1 MIGFRGFQGKRM
13 NRSMT
18 VFLMALLS
26 TAAIAADR
34 PGQKFLLKPSD
45 LPKPYATPA
54 VANNNTLIPRPA
66 GAMPQAPAG
75 FTVSIFAADL
85 TFPRFPAV
93 APNGDVFLSERTAN
107 KVTLLRDSKN
117 SGAADQRFTF
127 ADGLHNPSGVTVHDG
142 YVYISDQIA
151 IWRTPYVPGA
161 TKAGKLERMTKDPDL
176 RNSGM
181 HGTRNF
187 AIAPDGAM
195 FVEMGSHDN
204 VSEYQPGAKI
214 FQIKDGKLVE
224 YASGIRNPVGIAF
237 RPGTSDLFVATN
249 ERDGLGDNLP
259 PDFFT
264 YVKPGGFYGYPWSY
278 IGSNPDPDLG
288 AKRPD
293 MVAKA
298 IPPDVLFPA
307 HSAPTGLAFYT
318 GDSFPADYKGDA
330 FVSLHGSWNTS
341 EPHGYKVVRIH
352 FKNGRPENGGYE
364 NFLTG
369 FWDGKSKNPPVAWG
383 RPVGMAVMKDGSLLV
398 ADDVG
403 KTVWKVSYT
412 GKK

>member
-75 FTVSIFAADL
+75 FTVSIYAADL

-107 KVTLLRDSKN
+107 KVTLLRDTKN

-161 TKAGKLERMTKDPDL
+161 TKAGKLERMTN
-176 RNSGM
+176 R
-181 HGTRNF
+181 
-187 AIAPDGAM
+187 
-195 FVEMGSHDN
+195 
-204 VSEYQPGAKI
+204 
-214 FQIKDGKLVE
+214 
-224 YASGIRNPVGIAF
+224 
-237 RPGTSDLFVATN
+237 
-249 ERDGLGDNLP
+249 
-259 PDFFT
+259 
-264 YVKPGGFYGYPWSY
+264 
-278 IGSNPDPDLG
+278 
-288 AKRPD
+288 
-293 MVAKA
+293 
-298 IPPDVLFPA
+298 
-307 HSAPTGLAFYT
+307 
-318 GDSFPADYKGDA
+318 
-330 FVSLHGSWNTS
+330 
-341 EPHGYKVVRIH
+341 
-352 FKNGRPENGGYE
+352 
-364 NFLTG
+364 
-369 FWDGKSKNPPVAWG
+369 
-383 RPVGMAVMKDGSLLV
+383 
-398 ADDVG
+398 
-403 KTVWKVSYT
+403 
-412 GKK
+412 

>member
-1 MIGFRGFQGKRM
+1 MKRIV
-13 NRSMT
+13 T
-18 VFLMALLS
+18 VFMLAFVS
-26 TAAIAADR
+26 TAAIAAVDQ
-34 PGQKFLLKPSD
+34 PGQKFLLKASE
-45 LPKPYATPA
+45 LPKPRATPA
-54 VANNNTLIPRPA
+54 VANANTLVARPA
-66 GAMPQAPAG
+66 GVMPQAPKG
-75 FTVSIFAADL
+75 FTVSIYATEL
-85 TFPRFPAV
+85 SFPRFPAV
-93 APNGDVFLSERTAN
+93 APNGDVFLSERLAN
-107 KVTLLRDSKN
+107 KITLLRDTKG

-127 ADGLHNPSGVTVHDG
+127 AEGLHNPSGVAVHDG
-142 YVYISDQIA
+142 FVYISDQIA
-151 IWRTPYVPGA
+151 IWRTPYVAGA
-161 TKAGKLERMTKDPDL
+161 TAAGKLERVTTDPDL

-187 AIAPDGAM
+187 SMAADGTL

-214 FQIKDGKLVE
+214 FQIKNGALVE

-237 RPGTSDLFVATN
+237 YPGTSDLFVAAN

-259 PDFFT
+259 PDYFT

-278 IGSNPDPDLG
+278 AGKLPDPDIG

-298 IPPDVLFPA
+298 IAPDVLFPA

-318 GDSFPADYKGDA
+318 GGSFPAEYKGDA

-352 FKNGRPENGGYE
+352 FKNGRPAGGGYE

-369 FWDGKSKNPPVAWG
+369 FWDGVSKNPPVAWG
-383 RPVGMAVMKDGSLLV
+383 RPVGLAVMKDGSLLV

-403 KTVWKVSYT
+403 KTLWKVTYT

>member
-1 MIGFRGFQGKRM
+1 
-13 NRSMT
+13 
-18 VFLMALLS
+18 
-26 TAAIAADR
+26 
-34 PGQKFLLKPSD
+34 
-45 LPKPYATPA
+45 
-54 VANNNTLIPRPA
+54 
-66 GAMPQAPAG
+66 
-75 FTVSIFAADL
+75 
-85 TFPRFPAV
+85 V

-107 KVTLLRDSKN
+107 KITLLRDSKGR
-117 SGAADQRFTF
+117 GAADQRFAF
-127 ADGLHNPSGVTVHDG
+127 ADGLHNPSGVAVHDG

-151 IWRTPYVPGA
+151 IWRTPYVAGA
-161 TKAGKLERMTKDPDL
+161 TKAGKLERLTKDPDL

-187 AIAPDGAM
+187 AIAPNGAM

-237 RPGTSDLFVATN
+237 RPGSSDLFVATN

-278 IGSNPDPDLG
+278 IGANPDPDLG

-298 IPPDVLFPA
+298 ITPDVLFPA

-318 GDSFPADYKGDA
+318 GSSFPADYKGDA

-383 RPVGMAVMKDGSLLV
+383 RPVGLAVMKDGSLLV

>member
-1 MIGFRGFQGKRM
+1 MKRG
-13 NRSMT
+13 MT
-18 VFLMALLS
+18 ILLMALLPS
-26 TAAIAADR
+26 AALAVDQ

-45 LPKPYATPA
+45 LPKPYASPA
-54 VANNNTLIPRPA
+54 VANKNEVIPRAAGVMPA
-66 GAMPQAPAG
+66 APAG
-75 FTVSIFAADL
+75 FKVSIYATGL
-85 TFPRFPAV
+85 TFARFPAV
-93 APNGDVFLSERTAN
+93 APNGDVFLSERLAN
-107 KVTLLRDSKN
+107 KVTLLRDTK
-117 SGAADQRFTF
+117 GAGVADQRFTF
-127 ADGLHNPSGVTVHDG
+127 ADGFHNPSGVAVHDG
-142 YVYISDQIA
+142 YVYIADQIA
-151 IWRTPYVPGA
+151 VWRTPYVAGA
-161 TKAGKLERMTKDPDL
+161 TKAGKLERLTTDPDL

-187 AIAPDGAM
+187 AIAPDGSM

-214 FQIKDGKLVE
+214 FQIKNGKLVE
-224 YASGIRNPVGIAF
+224 YASGIRNPVGIGFA
-237 RPGTSDLFVATN
+237 PGTRDLFVAVN

-259 PDFFT
+259 PDYFT

-278 IGSNPDPDLG
+278 TGKIPDPDIG

-298 IPPDVLFPA
+298 VTPDVLFPA

-318 GDSFPADYKGDA
+318 GSSFPAEYKGDA
-330 FVSLHGSWNTS
+330 FVSLHGSWNTG
-341 EPHGYKVVRIH
+341 EPHGYKVVRIRM
-352 FKNGRPENGGYE
+352 KNGRPAGGYE

-369 FWDGKSKNPPVAWG
+369 FWDGISKNPPKAWG
-383 RPVGMAVMKDGSLLV
+383 RPVGLAVAKDGSLLV

-403 KTVWKVSYT
+403 QTIWKVSYT

>member
-1 MIGFRGFQGKRM
+1 MK
-13 NRSMT
+13 RSMT
-18 VFLMALLS
+18 VLLMALLPS
-26 TAAIAADR
+26 AAGAVDQ

-45 LPKPYATPA
+45 LPKPYANPP
-54 VANNNTLIPRPA
+54 VANKNEVIPRPA
-66 GAMPQAPAG
+66 GVMPAAPAG
-75 FTVSIFAADL
+75 FTVSIYATGL
-85 TFPRFPAV
+85 TSARFPAV
-93 APNGDVFLSERTAN
+93 ASNGDVFLSERLAN
-107 KVTLLRDSKN
+107 KLTLLRDTKGT
-117 SGAADQRFTF
+117 GAADQRFTF
-127 ADGLHNPSGVTVHDG
+127 ADGFHNPSGVAVHGG
-142 YVYISDQIA
+142 YVYIADQIA
-151 IWRTPYVPGA
+151 IWRTPYVAGA
-161 TKAGKLERMTKDPDL
+161 TKAGKLERVTTDPDL

-187 AIAPDGAM
+187 AIAPDGSL

-214 FQIKDGKLVE
+214 FQIKGGALVE
-224 YASGIRNPVGIAF
+224 YAGGLRNPVGIAF
-237 RPGTSDLFVATN
+237 APGTRDLFVAVN

-259 PDFFT
+259 PDYFT

-278 IGSNPDPDLG
+278 TGKIPDPDIG

-298 IPPDVLFPA
+298 VTPDVLFPA

-318 GDSFPADYKGDA
+318 GNNFPAEYKGDA
-330 FVSLHGSWNTS
+330 FVSLHGSWNTG
-341 EPHGYKVVRIH
+341 EPHGYKVVRIRM
-352 FKNGRPENGGYE
+352 KNGRAVGGYE

-369 FWDGKSKNPPVAWG
+369 FWDGVSKNPPRAWG
-383 RPVGMAVMKDGSLLV
+383 RPVGLAVARDGSLLV

-403 KTVWKVSYT
+403 QTIWKVSYT